1 MATLPSGKPL
11 AASTFGDKVTD
22 AAWKTRPSW
31 YIVSANDR
39 VINPQMERDLA
50 KKINAK
56 TTVLAASHVS
66 LLSHPAEVAAVIE
79 DAVKSVQAQAR

>member
-1 MATLPSGKPL
+1 
-11 AASTFGDKVTD
+11 
-22 AAWKTRPSW
+22 
-31 YIVSANDR
+31 
-39 VINPQMERDLA
+39 
-50 KKINAK
+50 K